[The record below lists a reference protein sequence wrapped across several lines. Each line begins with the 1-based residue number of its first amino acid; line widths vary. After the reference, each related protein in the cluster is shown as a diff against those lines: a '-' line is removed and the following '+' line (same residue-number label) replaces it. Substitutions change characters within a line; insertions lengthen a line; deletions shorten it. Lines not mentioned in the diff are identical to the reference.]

1 MVDKSEDQENSF
13 ICPTYGRR
21 LIKEPLSGVSI
32 PNKGADARVVLQ
44 ICEDQLA
51 LDGKP
56 SLNLASFVTTW
67 MEPEA
72 RQLIDACLNKNLVDQ
87 DEYPEVVKIAQRC
100 VRMMASLL
108 HAPDAD
114 HSATG
119 TSTVGSSEAV
129 MLAGLALKWRWRA
142 ERRKKGLSTDRP
154 NLVMGSNV
162 QVVWEKFTRYFDV
175 EPKII
180 GLPAEPMTLTPEQVT
195 AAVDENT
202 IGVVCILGTT
212 YTGDFEPIA
221 DIAKALDTLAEETGL
236 DVPMHVDAASGG
248 FVAPFSQPKLKW
260 DFRISR
266 VASINVSGHKYGL
279 VYPGVGWVV
288 WRGKA
293 YLPKDLVFDVNYL
306 GGDMP
311 TFNLNF
317 SRPSAFVVAQ
327 YYNFIRLGRTGYVDI
342 ITVLLSLSSRLA
354 EGLASLDVFEF
365 LSRAHTLPVVAVRL
379 KAGLTFTVYQ
389 LSDHLRM
396 QGWIVPAYKLPKPAD
411 NTDMLRFVIRE
422 GISVTMV
429 DQLIQDVSH
438 AVMQL
443 SGEQAGH
450 LKRGGG
456 ASHIC

>member
-1 MVDKSEDQENSF
+1 MGDKNKNFDDT

-21 LIKEPLSGVSI
+21 LIKDPLSGVSI
-32 PNKGADARVVLQ
+32 PDRGAEPRAVQQ

-72 RQLIDACLNKNLVDQ
+72 RQLIDSCLNKNLVDQ
-87 DEYPEVVKIAQRC
+87 DEYPQVVKIHQCC

-114 HSATG
+114 QSATG

-142 ERRKKGLSTDRP
+142 ARREKGLSADKP

-180 GLPAEPMTLTPEQVT
+180 GLPADPMTLTPEQVT

-236 DVPMHVDAASGG
+236 DVPIHVDAASGG

-293 YLPKDLVFDVNYL
+293 FLPNELVFEVNYL

-327 YYNFIRLGRTGYVDI
+327 YYNFLRLGRAGYTDI
-342 ITVLLSLSSRLA
+342 ITVLLTLSARLA
-354 EGLASLDVFEF
+354 VGLASLDTFEF
-365 LSRAHTLPVVAVRL
+365 LSRADTLPVVAVTL
-379 KAGLTFTVYQ
+379 KAGQAFTVYQ
-389 LSDHLRM
+389 LSDYVRM

-411 NTDMLRFVIRE
+411 DTDMLRFVIRE
-422 GISVTMV
+422 GMSAVMI
-429 DQLIQDVSH
+429 DQLLQDVGR
-438 AVMQL
+438 AVEQL
-443 SGEQAGH
+443 SGGQADH
-450 LKRGGG
+450 LKRGGS